1 MGPERVERRLAA
13 ILAADVAGYSRLMG
27 ANEEGTH
34 AALMA
39 LRREVSDP
47 KIAQHRGR
55 IVKTTGDGF
64 LAEFAS
70 VVDAVRCA
78 IELLREVAL
87 RNDDVP
93 SERRI
98 QFRIGINIGDIIIEA
113 DDIYG
118 DGVNVAA
125 RLETMA
131 EPGGIC
137 ISAVAHEQVQGRL
150 DCTFADIGEQS
161 LKNISRTIRVYRVEP
176 KTAPEKRAGIVEAPL
191 ALPDKPSIAV
201 LPFQNMSGDPEQE
214 YFADG
219 MVEEIITALSRI
231 RWLFVIARNSTFT
244 YKGQAIDVKRVGREL
259 GVRYVLEGS
268 VRKGGGR
275 VRITAQLIEAQTGA
289 HLWADRFDG
298 SLEDVFDLQDQ
309 VASSVAGVIEPALQA
324 AETARSAHR
333 PTRDLSA
340 YDLYLRALAMSP
352 TPQAFQVLEE
362 AIARDPHYG
371 PALALAASWSMNLVS
386 DGAAPDRDANR
397 QKGIGFAR
405 RALAVAGNDPG
416 VLADAAFAL
425 ACFGED
431 IVAMTALVDR
441 ALTFNPNYARGWHA
455 SSFLRLWA
463 GQTDFA
469 IEHAGIAL
477 RLSPRAQ
484 AVMSSWAIGAALF
497 FSRRFE
503 EAIPRLCVAVEE
515 RPIFAT
521 PYRILAA
528 CYAHMGLLAEAQATV
543 ARLRTLTS
551 EVIPTYP
558 LPFRDPAHRE
568 LYYSGLRLAL
578 GEEAIAGGAASPGSE
593 PSRLPL

>member
-1 MGPERVERRLAA
+1 MGPDRVERRLAA

-27 ANEEGTH
+27 ADEEGTH
-34 AALMA
+34 AALMV

-47 KIAQHRGR
+47 KFAQHRGR

-78 IELLREVAL
+78 VELQREMAL
-87 RNDDVP
+87 RNSDVP
-93 SERRI
+93 SERRV

-125 RLETMA
+125 RLETLA

-137 ISAVAHEQVQGRL
+137 ISATVHEQVQGRL
-150 DCTFADIGEQS
+150 DCTFTDFGEQS
-161 LKNISRTIRVYRVEP
+161 LKNIARPIRVYGVEP
-176 KTAPEKRAGIVEAPL
+176 KTAPKERAGIVRAAL
-191 ALPDKPSIAV
+191 VLPDKPSIAV
-201 LPFQNMSGDPEQE
+201 LPFQNLSGDPEQE

-244 YKGQAIDVKRVGREL
+244 YKGQAIDVNRVGREL

-333 PTRDLSA
+333 STRDLSA

-352 TPQAFQVLEE
+352 TPQTFQLLEE
-362 AIARDPHYG
+362 AIARDPYFG
-371 PALALAASWSMNLVS
+371 PALALAASCSMNLVS

-397 QKGIGFAR
+397 QKGIEFAR
-405 RALAVAGNDPG
+405 LALAVAGSDPG

-431 IVAMTALVDR
+431 LVAMTALVDR
-441 ALTFNPNYARGWHA
+441 ALTFNPNFARGWHA

-463 GQTDFA
+463 GQTDLA
-469 IEHAGIAL
+469 IEHAGMAL

-484 AVMSSWAIGAALF
+484 ASNNSWAIGAALF

-558 LPFRDPAHRE
+558 IPFRDPMHRE
-568 LYYSGLRLAL
+568 LYYTGLRLAL
-578 GEEAIAGGAASPGSE
+578 GEEAVAGGAASLGSE
-593 PSRLPL
+593 PSRLSL

>member
-27 ANEEGTH
+27 ADEEGTH

-55 IVKTTGDGF
+55 IVKTIGDGF

-137 ISAVAHEQVQGRL
+137 ISAIVHEQVQGRL

-231 RWLFVIARNSTFT
+231 RRLFVIARNSTFT

-431 IVAMTALVDR
+431 VVAMTALVDR

-463 GQTDFA
+463 GQTDLA
-469 IEHAGIAL
+469 IEHAGITL

-484 AVMSSWAIGAALF
+484 ASNSSWAMGAALF

-578 GEEAIAGGAASPGSE
+578 GEEAVAGGAASLGSE
-593 PSRLPL
+593 PSRPPS